1 MTQLSIPRSPVPPF
15 LLSLSNLQLFAICVL
30 IWGSTWFAITFQL
43 GHVAVEMSVGYRF
56 LLASAVL
63 FVFCRWRRMA
73 LNFTRAQHADLFL
86 FGAGLFSISY
96 ILVYYAETFVVSG
109 MVAIGYSTSPMI
121 AMFFSRVFFGT
132 PMTRHVAAGA
142 VLGIA
147 GIVCVFWH
155 EFGNL
160 SVSRNAELGAIL
172 TMLSVFASGVGNMI
186 AMRTQRRGLPTWT
199 SMAWGMFYGGALSL
213 IIGVATGKSFAIE
226 SGANYWLSLVYLS
239 IFGSIITFACFLTL
253 MKRIGAAPASYVG
266 VMVPIIALT
275 ISFFFEKF
283 IWGWLTTI
291 GVALSVLGN
300 VAMLRGKSAVDHQ
313 ETKQV
318 LSVSSESSGGIDD
331 G

>member
-1 MTQLSIPRSPVPPF
+1 M
-15 LLSLSNLQLFAICVL
+15 
-30 IWGSTWFAITFQL
+30 
-43 GHVAVEMSVGYRF
+43 
-56 LLASAVL
+56 
-63 FVFCRWRRMA
+63 
-73 LNFTRAQHADLFL
+73 
-86 FGAGLFSISY
+86 
-96 ILVYYAETFVVSG
+96 
-109 MVAIGYSTSPMI
+109 
-121 AMFFSRVFFGT
+121 
-132 PMTRHVAAGA
+132 
-142 VLGIA
+142 
-147 GIVCVFWH
+147 FWH

-213 IIGVATGKSFAIE
+213 IIGVATGKSFAFE